1 MTARYE
7 QEEEGLTIKVSLPKK
22 FAQIT
27 RNLQLQQILH
37 LQVLPF
43 GLDQENNPIVMNQH
57 RLMFQINDTRQ
68 ESSPLNKVSEIDGGP
83 NLNLSF
89 FKV

>member
-7 QEEEGLTIKVSLPKK
+7 QEEEGLTNKVSLPKK

-37 LQVLPF
+37 FQVSHNTFLKTPYTACYDDCGAVHQKQLTRPHVHYNLVKIEAYLPK
-43 GLDQENNPIVMNQH
+43 IK
-57 RLMFQINDTRQ
+57 I
-68 ESSPLNKVSEIDGGP
+68 I
-83 NLNLSF
+83 
-89 FKV
+89 

>member
-1 MTARYE
+1 MTARDE

-37 LQVLPF
+37 LQVSHNTFLKTP
-43 GLDQENNPIVMNQH
+43 
-57 RLMFQINDTRQ
+57 
-68 ESSPLNKVSEIDGGP
+68 
-83 NLNLSF
+83 
-89 FKV
+89 

>member
-7 QEEEGLTIKVSLPKK
+7 QEEEGLTNKVSLPKK

-37 LQVLPF
+37 LQVSHNAFLKTP
-43 GLDQENNPIVMNQH
+43 
-57 RLMFQINDTRQ
+57 
-68 ESSPLNKVSEIDGGP
+68 
-83 NLNLSF
+83 
-89 FKV
+89 